1 MKIIIIFLTFLS
13 LTFSSSVYANE
24 VKCKIYDVVC
34 KTKKFVTD
42 TKEYQKKKFEEA
54 AKKKISLR

>member
-34 KTKKFVTD
+34 KTKNFVTD

-54 AKKKISLR
+54 AKKKNLP

>member
-13 LTFSSSVYANE
+13 LAFSSSVYANE

-34 KTKKFVTD
+34 KSKNFVTD
-42 TKEYQKKKFEEA
+42 TKEYQKKEFEEA
-54 AKKKISLR
+54 AKKKKSP